1 MLRLNSLLLCCKLCS
16 VLSFDH
22 IWVRPWWDPFLFFIK
37 VCGPQN
43 CHSWLNHLCL
53 QVVQQLQVCNAIY
66 YRAIGNQAPLCE
78 PWQQLPSIS
87 RGPWF
92 DFWLFLLPV
101 LARGRWGSE
110 LCSAQRWISVHAA
123 QQFLKFFVWWKEN
136 PACFWL
142 SEAEE
147 AIQNQVKYQVVVL
160 YQTSFSDFFY
170 RPFPHQSL
178 LKHVKASVSFST
190 ILFND

>member
-66 YRAIGNQAPLCE
+66 YRAIGNQAFLWAAPLCE

-92 DFWLFLLPV
+92 DFFV
-101 LARGRWGSE
+101 VSVA
-110 LCSAQRWISVHAA
+110 CACQR
-123 QQFLKFFVWWKEN
+123 
-136 PACFWL
+136 
-142 SEAEE
+142 
-147 AIQNQVKYQVVVL
+147 QVVFRVVL
-160 YQTSFSDFFY
+160 SPEVNFCSCSSAILEVFCLME
-170 RPFPHQSL
+170 RKSSL
-178 LKHVKASVSFST
+178 LLALWGRRGNTKPS
-190 ILFND
+190 